1 MLCDAR
7 GFRVGKFGTLEL
19 PGPLKQRG
27 KSGDADKSQPV
38 FALRA
43 TTRQPSLASLR
54 WAGAWLA
61 EP

>member
-1 MLCDAR
+1 MAEPHFAVR
-7 GFRVGKFGTLEL
+7 GYNEEGFNTTRLA
-19 PGPLKQRG
+19 P
-27 KSGDADKSQPV
+27 PV

-54 WAGAWLA
+54 EGTAWLA